1 LLAKAPTVETQ
12 PFADPAFTWLKLVF
26 VSANKP
32 ATVLR
37 IDDEQLGLG
46 LRKALLE
53 SDGHRVLTATSG
65 AEGIRQFQSEH
76 VDVVVLDYWMAGI
89 RGLDVARELKR
100 LKPGIPIIILSA
112 FISLPDEIIGVAD
125 VWLRK
130 AEVEP
135 ADLLKE
141 VQRLLKEPRKGIAA
155 SGAES

>member
-1 LLAKAPTVETQ
+1 
-12 PFADPAFTWLKLVF
+12 
-26 VSANKP
+26 
-32 ATVLR
+32 
-37 IDDEQLGLG
+37 
-46 LRKALLE
+46 
-53 SDGHRVLTATSG
+53 
-65 AEGIRQFQSEH
+65 
-76 VDVVVLDYWMAGI
+76 
-89 RGLDVARELKR
+89 LDVARELKR

-125 VWLRK
+125 VWLRN

>member
-1 LLAKAPTVETQ
+1 MIAKAPTVETQ

-53 SDGHRVLTATSG
+53 SDGH

>member
-1 LLAKAPTVETQ
+1 
-12 PFADPAFTWLKLVF
+12 
-26 VSANKP
+26 
-32 ATVLR
+32 
-37 IDDEQLGLG
+37 
-46 LRKALLE
+46 
-53 SDGHRVLTATSG
+53 
-65 AEGIRQFQSEH
+65 
-76 VDVVVLDYWMAGI
+76 M
-89 RGLDVARELKR
+89 DVARELKR

-125 VWLRK
+125 VWLRN